1 MLRDNLLGGDRT
13 GQLLLQHIGI
23 DDQLMHR
30 FATGMTRTVGKHHFA
45 RLVDIAKAQLWIEY
59 QYRRTQA
66 VQYLRGAFLVQ
77 HWLSFHGLNQ
87 CKNQTNSR
95 LTVTMTSP

>member
-1 MLRDNLLGGDRT
+1 
-13 GQLLLQHIGI
+13 
-23 DDQLMHR
+23 
-30 FATGMTRTVGKHHFA
+30 
-45 RLVDIAKAQLWIEY
+45 LWIEY

-95 LTVTMTSP
+95 LPFSLQATRKLNLSNQLANGTTEPTA